1 MYVRRS
7 KMEDL
12 PAMLELYAQAR
23 IFMREHGNPNQW
35 DENYPSRELLEKDI
49 AFGNSYIVE
58 DDEKNLAAAFAFIKG
73 EDPTYYGIEDGAWLN
88 HEPYGTIHRL
98 AGNGMYH
105 GIASG
110 CISWCKSQIG
120 NLRADT
126 HEDNKIMQHL
136 LEKNGFVRCGIIH
149 LANGEPR
156 IAYQFVGENPD
167 YRENNPQP
175 AMNQNHSNCNGQS
188 VMNQNQSNFNG
199 QPVQNQNWSVKKV
212 ADSTEKGFGIA
223 SMVLGIIALVLF
235 FSFVNIPLAIL
246 SIIFG
251 IIQLTRKAP
260 KGMAISG
267 IVMSTI
273 SLFLLV
279 IFWAC
284 MFVSDARTESTDSS
298 TYYYEGSENDDAS
311 DDYYDGLYEGY
322 QQGYKD
328 GYYDGYYGYTP
339 DEEFYDYTPDEGFFG
354 YLPNDDSYNFH
365 EKNGIYY

>member
-7 KMEDL
+7 NMEDI
-12 PAMLELYAQAR
+12 PAMMDLYAQAR
-23 IFMREHGNPNQW
+23 VFMRENGNLNQW
-35 DENYPSRELLEKDI
+35 DESYPSRELLEKDI

-58 DDEKNLAAAFAFIKG
+58 DDEKNLAATFAFIKG
-73 EDPTYYGIEDGAWLN
+73 EDPTYYGIENGAWLN

-98 AGNGMYH
+98 AGNTSYH

-149 LANGEPR
+149 LANGAPR
-156 IAYQFVGENPD
+156 IAYQFAGDSAD
-167 YRENNPQP
+167 Y
-175 AMNQNHSNCNGQS
+175 
-188 VMNQNQSNFNG
+188 
-199 QPVQNQNWSVKKV
+199 WSVREV
-212 ADSTEKGFGIA
+212 PSGGRGFGIA

-339 DEEFYDYTPDEGFFG
+339 DEEFYGHTPDDSFYG

-365 EKNGIYY
+365 GKNGIYY

>member
-1 MYVRRS
+1 
-7 KMEDL
+7 MEDI
-12 PAMLELYAQAR
+12 PAMMDLYAQAR
-23 IFMREHGNPNQW
+23 VFMREHGNPNQW
-35 DENYPSRELLEKDI
+35 DDSYPSRELLEKDI

-58 DDEKNLAAAFAFIKG
+58 DDEKNLAATFAFIKG
-73 EDPTYYGIEDGAWLN
+73 EDPTYYGIENGAWLN

-98 AGNGMYH
+98 AGNTSYH

-149 LANGEPR
+149 LANGAPR
-156 IAYQFVGENPD
+156 IAYQFAGDSAD
-167 YRENNPQP
+167 Y
-175 AMNQNHSNCNGQS
+175 
-188 VMNQNQSNFNG
+188 
-199 QPVQNQNWSVKKV
+199 WSVREV
-212 ADSTEKGFGIA
+212 PSGGRGFGIA

-246 SIIFG
+246 AIIFG
-251 IIQLTRKAP
+251 IIQLMRKAP

-267 IVMSTI
+267 IVMGIS

-279 IFWAC
+279 IFWTC
-284 MFVSDARTESTDSS
+284 MLVSAARTESTDSS

-311 DDYYDGLYEGY
+311 GDYYDGLYEGY

-339 DEEFYDYTPDEGFFG
+339 DEDFYDHTPDDGFFG

>member
-7 KMEDL
+7 NMEDI
-12 PAMLELYAQAR
+12 PAMMDLYAQAR
-23 IFMREHGNPNQW
+23 VFMRENGNLNQW
-35 DENYPSRELLEKDI
+35 DDSYPSRELLEKDI

-58 DDEKNLAAAFAFIKG
+58 DDEKNLAATFAFIKG
-73 EDPTYYGIEDGAWLN
+73 EDPTYYGIENGAWLN

-98 AGNGMYH
+98 ARNTSYH

-149 LANGEPR
+149 LANGAPR
-156 IAYQFVGENPD
+156 IAYQFAGDSAD
-167 YRENNPQP
+167 Y
-175 AMNQNHSNCNGQS
+175 
-188 VMNQNQSNFNG
+188 
-199 QPVQNQNWSVKKV
+199 WSVREV
-212 ADSTEKGFGIA
+212 PSGGRGFGIA

-246 SIIFG
+246 AIIFG
-251 IIQLTRKAP
+251 IIQLMRKAP

-267 IVMSTI
+267 IVMGIS

-279 IFWAC
+279 IFWTC
-284 MFVSDARTESTDSS
+284 MLVSAARTESTDSS

-311 DDYYDGLYEGY
+311 GDYYDGLYEGY

-339 DEEFYDYTPDEGFFG
+339 DEDFYDHTPDDGFFG

>member
-1 MYVRRS
+1 
-7 KMEDL
+7 MEDI
-12 PAMLELYAQAR
+12 PAMMDLYAQAR
-23 IFMREHGNPNQW
+23 VFMREHGNPNQW
-35 DENYPSRELLEKDI
+35 DDSYPSRELLEKDI

-58 DDEKNLAAAFAFIKG
+58 DDEKNLAATFAFIKG
-73 EDPTYYGIEDGAWLN
+73 EDPTYYGIENGAWLN

-98 AGNGMYH
+98 AGNPSCH

-110 CISWCKSQIG
+110 CIGWCKSQIG

-149 LANGEPR
+149 LADGAPR
-156 IAYQFVGENPD
+156 IAYQFDGDSTD
-167 YRENNPQP
+167 Y
-175 AMNQNHSNCNGQS
+175 QS
-188 VMNQNQSNFNG
+188 VREVSSG
-199 QPVQNQNWSVKKV
+199 
-212 ADSTEKGFGIA
+212 ERGFGIA

-279 IFWAC
+279 IFWTC
-284 MFVSDARTESTDSS
+284 MLVSAARTESTDSS
-298 TYYYEGSENDDAS
+298 TYYYEGSENDAAS
-311 DDYYDGLYEGY
+311 GDYYDGLYEGY

-339 DEEFYDYTPDEGFFG
+339 DEDFYDHTPDDGFYG

-365 EKNGIYY
+365 GQNGIYY

>member
-7 KMEDL
+7 NMEDI
-12 PAMLELYAQAR
+12 PAMMELYAQAR
-23 IFMREHGNPNQW
+23 VFMRENGNLNQW
-35 DENYPSRELLEKDI
+35 DDSYPSRELLEKDI

-58 DDEKNLAAAFAFIKG
+58 DDEKNLAATFAFIKG
-73 EDPTYYGIEDGAWLN
+73 EDPTYYGIENGAWLN
-88 HEPYGTIHRL
+88 YEPYGTIHRL
-98 AGNGMYH
+98 AGNTSYH

-149 LANGEPR
+149 LANGAPR
-156 IAYQFVGENPD
+156 IAYQFAGDSAD
-167 YRENNPQP
+167 Y
-175 AMNQNHSNCNGQS
+175 
-188 VMNQNQSNFNG
+188 
-199 QPVQNQNWSVKKV
+199 WSVREV
-212 ADSTEKGFGIA
+212 PSGGRGFGIA

-339 DEEFYDYTPDEGFFG
+339 DEDFYDYTPDDGFFG

>member
-7 KMEDL
+7 NMEDI
-12 PAMLELYAQAR
+12 PAMMDLYAQAR
-23 IFMREHGNPNQW
+23 VFMREHGNPNQW
-35 DENYPSRELLEKDI
+35 DDSYPSRELLEKDI

-58 DDEKNLAAAFAFIKG
+58 DDEKNLAATFAFIKG
-73 EDPTYYGIEDGAWLN
+73 EDPTYYGIENGAWLN

-98 AGNGMYH
+98 AGNPSCH

-110 CISWCKSQIG
+110 CIGWCKSQIG

-149 LANGEPR
+149 LADGAPR
-156 IAYQFVGENPD
+156 IAYQFDGDSTD
-167 YRENNPQP
+167 Y
-175 AMNQNHSNCNGQS
+175 QS
-188 VMNQNQSNFNG
+188 VREVSSG
-199 QPVQNQNWSVKKV
+199 
-212 ADSTEKGFGIA
+212 ERGFGIA

-284 MFVSDARTESTDSS
+284 MFVSDARSESTDSS

-339 DEEFYDYTPDEGFFG
+339 DEDFFGYTPDDGFFG

-365 EKNGIYY
+365 GQNGIYY

>member
-7 KMEDL
+7 NMEDI
-12 PAMLELYAQAR
+12 PAMMDLYAQAR
-23 IFMREHGNPNQW
+23 VFMRENGNPNQW
-35 DENYPSRELLEKDI
+35 DDSYPSRELLEKDI

-58 DDEKNLAAAFAFIKG
+58 DDEKNLAATFAFIKG
-73 EDPTYYGIEDGAWLN
+73 EDPTYYGIENGAWLN
-88 HEPYGTIHRL
+88 HESYGTIHRL
-98 AGNGMYH
+98 AGNTSYH

-149 LANGEPR
+149 LANGAPR
-156 IAYQFVGENPD
+156 IAYQFAGDSAD
-167 YRENNPQP
+167 Y
-175 AMNQNHSNCNGQS
+175 
-188 VMNQNQSNFNG
+188 
-199 QPVQNQNWSVKKV
+199 WSVREV
-212 ADSTEKGFGIA
+212 PSGGRGFGIA

-339 DEEFYDYTPDEGFFG
+339 DEDFFGYTPDDGFYG

>member
-7 KMEDL
+7 NMEDI
-12 PAMLELYAQAR
+12 PAMMDLYAQAR
-23 IFMREHGNPNQW
+23 VFMREHGNPNQW
-35 DENYPSRELLEKDI
+35 DDSYPSRELLEKDI

-58 DDEKNLAAAFAFIKG
+58 DDEKNLAATFAFIKG
-73 EDPTYYGIEDGAWLN
+73 EDPTYYGIENGAWLN

-98 AGNGMYH
+98 AGNPSCH

-110 CISWCKSQIG
+110 CIGWCKSQIG

-149 LANGEPR
+149 LADGAPR
-156 IAYQFVGENPD
+156 IAYQFDGDSTD
-167 YRENNPQP
+167 Y
-175 AMNQNHSNCNGQS
+175 QS
-188 VMNQNQSNFNG
+188 VREVSSG
-199 QPVQNQNWSVKKV
+199 
-212 ADSTEKGFGIA
+212 ERGFGIA

-279 IFWAC
+279 IFWTC
-284 MFVSDARTESTDSS
+284 MLVSAARTESTDSS

-311 DDYYDGLYEGY
+311 GDYYDGLYEGY

-339 DEEFYDYTPDEGFFG
+339 DEDFFGYTPDDGFFG

-365 EKNGIYY
+365 GKNGIYY

>member
-7 KMEDL
+7 NMEDI
-12 PAMLELYAQAR
+12 PAMMDLYAQAR
-23 IFMREHGNPNQW
+23 VFMREHGNPNQW
-35 DENYPSRELLEKDI
+35 DDSYPSRELLEKDI

-58 DDEKNLAAAFAFIKG
+58 DDEKNLAATFAFIKG
-73 EDPTYYGIEDGAWLN
+73 EDPTYYGIENGAWLN

-98 AGNGMYH
+98 AGNPSCH

-110 CISWCKSQIG
+110 CIGWCKSQIG

-149 LANGEPR
+149 LADGAPR
-156 IAYQFVGENPD
+156 IAYQFDGDSTD
-167 YRENNPQP
+167 Y
-175 AMNQNHSNCNGQS
+175 QS
-188 VMNQNQSNFNG
+188 VREVSSG
-199 QPVQNQNWSVKKV
+199 
-212 ADSTEKGFGIA
+212 ERGFGIA

-284 MFVSDARTESTDSS
+284 MFVSAARTESTDSS
-298 TYYYEGSENDDAS
+298 TYYYEGSENDAAS
-311 DDYYDGLYEGY
+311 GDYYDGLYEGY

-339 DEEFYDYTPDEGFFG
+339 DEDFFGYTPDDGFYG
-354 YLPNDDSYNFH
+354 YLPNDDSYNFN
-365 EKNGIYY
+365 EKSGIYYE

>member
-7 KMEDL
+7 NMEDI
-12 PAMLELYAQAR
+12 PAMMDLYAQAR
-23 IFMREHGNPNQW
+23 VFMRENGNLNQW
-35 DENYPSRELLEKDI
+35 DESYPSRELLEKDI

-58 DDEKNLAAAFAFIKG
+58 DDEKNLAATFAFIKG
-73 EDPTYYGIEDGAWLN
+73 EDPTYYGIENGAWLN

-98 AGNGMYH
+98 AGNTSYH

-149 LANGEPR
+149 LANGAPR
-156 IAYQFVGENPD
+156 IAYQFAGDSAD
-167 YRENNPQP
+167 Y
-175 AMNQNHSNCNGQS
+175 
-188 VMNQNQSNFNG
+188 
-199 QPVQNQNWSVKKV
+199 WSVREV
-212 ADSTEKGFGIA
+212 PSGGRGFGIA

-267 IVMSTI
+267 IVMGIS

-279 IFWAC
+279 IFWTC
-284 MFVSDARTESTDSS
+284 MLVSAARTESTDSS

-311 DDYYDGLYEGY
+311 GDYYDGLYEGY

-339 DEEFYDYTPDEGFFG
+339 DEDFFG

>member
-1 MYVRRS
+1 
-7 KMEDL
+7 MEDI
-12 PAMLELYAQAR
+12 PAMMDLYAQAR
-23 IFMREHGNPNQW
+23 VFMREHGNPNQW
-35 DENYPSRELLEKDI
+35 DDSYPSRELLEKDI

-58 DDEKNLAAAFAFIKG
+58 DDEKNLAATFAFIKG
-73 EDPTYYGIEDGAWLN
+73 EDPTYYGIENGAWLN

-98 AGNGMYH
+98 AGNPSCH

-110 CISWCKSQIG
+110 CIGWCKSQIG

-149 LANGEPR
+149 LADGAPR
-156 IAYQFVGENPD
+156 IAYQFDGDSTD
-167 YRENNPQP
+167 Y
-175 AMNQNHSNCNGQS
+175 QS
-188 VMNQNQSNFNG
+188 VREVSSG
-199 QPVQNQNWSVKKV
+199 
-212 ADSTEKGFGIA
+212 ERGFGIA

-279 IFWAC
+279 IFWTC
-284 MFVSDARTESTDSS
+284 MLVSAARTESTDSS

-311 DDYYDGLYEGY
+311 GDYYDGLYEGY

-339 DEEFYDYTPDEGFFG
+339 DEDFFGYTPDDGFFG

-365 EKNGIYY
+365 GQNGIYY

>member
-7 KMEDL
+7 NMEDI
-12 PAMLELYAQAR
+12 PAMMDLYAQAR
-23 IFMREHGNPNQW
+23 VFMRENGNLNQW
-35 DENYPSRELLEKDI
+35 DESYPSRELLEKDI

-58 DDEKNLAAAFAFIKG
+58 DDEKNLAATFAFIKG
-73 EDPTYYGIEDGAWLN
+73 EDPTYYGIENGAWLN

-98 AGNGMYH
+98 AGNTSYH

-110 CISWCKSQIG
+110 CIGWCKSQIG

-149 LANGEPR
+149 LANGAPR
-156 IAYQFVGENPD
+156 IAYQFAGDSAD
-167 YRENNPQP
+167 Y
-175 AMNQNHSNCNGQS
+175 
-188 VMNQNQSNFNG
+188 
-199 QPVQNQNWSVKKV
+199 WSVREV
-212 ADSTEKGFGIA
+212 PSGGRGFGIA

-246 SIIFG
+246 AIIFG
-251 IIQLTRKAP
+251 IIQLTRKAT

-267 IVMSTI
+267 IVMGIS

-279 IFWAC
+279 IFWTC
-284 MFVSDARTESTDSS
+284 MLVSAARTESTDSS

-311 DDYYDGLYEGY
+311 GDYYDGLYEGY

-339 DEEFYDYTPDEGFFG
+339 DEDFYDHTPDDGFYG

>member
-7 KMEDL
+7 NMEDI
-12 PAMLELYAQAR
+12 PAMMDLYAQAR
-23 IFMREHGNPNQW
+23 VFMRENGNLNQW
-35 DENYPSRELLEKDI
+35 DDSYPSRELLEKDI

-58 DDEKNLAAAFAFIKG
+58 DDEKNLAATFAFIKG
-73 EDPTYYGIEDGAWLN
+73 EDPTYYGIENGAWLN

-98 AGNGMYH
+98 AGNTSYH

-149 LANGEPR
+149 LANGAPR
-156 IAYQFVGENPD
+156 IAYQFAGDSAD
-167 YRENNPQP
+167 Y
-175 AMNQNHSNCNGQS
+175 
-188 VMNQNQSNFNG
+188 
-199 QPVQNQNWSVKKV
+199 WSVREV
-212 ADSTEKGFGIA
+212 PSGGRGFGIA

-311 DDYYDGLYEGY
+311 GDYYDGLYEGY

-339 DEEFYDYTPDEGFFG
+339 DEEFYGHTPDDSFYG

-365 EKNGIYY
+365 GKNGIYY

>member
-1 MYVRRS
+1 
-7 KMEDL
+7 
-12 PAMLELYAQAR
+12 
-23 IFMREHGNPNQW
+23 MREHGKADQW
-35 DENYPSRELLEKDI
+35 DDSYPSRELLEKDI

-58 DDEKNLAAAFAFIKG
+58 DDEKNLAATFAFIKG
-73 EDPTYYGIEDGAWLN
+73 EDPTYYGIENGAWLN

-98 AGNGMYH
+98 AGNPSCH

-110 CISWCKSQIG
+110 CIGWCKSQIG

-149 LANGEPR
+149 LANGAPR
-156 IAYQFVGENPD
+156 IAYQFDGDSTD
-167 YRENNPQP
+167 Y
-175 AMNQNHSNCNGQS
+175 QS
-188 VMNQNQSNFNG
+188 VREVSSG
-199 QPVQNQNWSVKKV
+199 
-212 ADSTEKGFGIA
+212 ERGFGIA

-279 IFWAC
+279 IFWTC
-284 MFVSDARTESTDSS
+284 MLVSAARTESTDSS

-311 DDYYDGLYEGY
+311 GDYYDGLYEGY

-339 DEEFYDYTPDEGFFG
+339 DEDFFGYTPDDGFFG

-365 EKNGIYY
+365 GQNGIYY

>member
-7 KMEDL
+7 NMEDI
-12 PAMLELYAQAR
+12 PAMMDLYAQAR
-23 IFMREHGNPNQW
+23 VFMRENGNLNQW
-35 DENYPSRELLEKDI
+35 DESYPSRELLEKDI

-58 DDEKNLAAAFAFIKG
+58 DDEKNLAATFAFIKG
-73 EDPTYYGIEDGAWLN
+73 EDPTYYGIENGAWLN

-98 AGNGMYH
+98 AGNTSYH

-149 LANGEPR
+149 LANGAPR
-156 IAYQFVGENPD
+156 IAYQFAGDSAD
-167 YRENNPQP
+167 Y
-175 AMNQNHSNCNGQS
+175 
-188 VMNQNQSNFNG
+188 
-199 QPVQNQNWSVKKV
+199 WSVREV
-212 ADSTEKGFGIA
+212 PSGGRGFGIA

-246 SIIFG
+246 AIIFG

-311 DDYYDGLYEGY
+311 GDYYDGLYEGY

-339 DEEFYDYTPDEGFFG
+339 DEEFYGHTPDDSFYG

-365 EKNGIYY
+365 GKNGIYY

>member
-1 MYVRRS
+1 
-7 KMEDL
+7 MEDI
-12 PAMLELYAQAR
+12 PAMMELYAQAR
-23 IFMREHGNPNQW
+23 VFMRENGNLNQW
-35 DENYPSRELLEKDI
+35 DDSYPSRELLEKDI

-58 DDEKNLAAAFAFIKG
+58 DDEKNLAATFAFIKG
-73 EDPTYYGIEDGAWLN
+73 EDPTYYGIENGAWLN

-98 AGNGMYH
+98 AGNTSYH

-149 LANGEPR
+149 LANGAPR
-156 IAYQFVGENPD
+156 IAYQFAGDSAD
-167 YRENNPQP
+167 Y
-175 AMNQNHSNCNGQS
+175 
-188 VMNQNQSNFNG
+188 
-199 QPVQNQNWSVKKV
+199 WSVREV
-212 ADSTEKGFGIA
+212 PSGGRGFGIA

-246 SIIFG
+246 AIIFG
-251 IIQLTRKAP
+251 IIQLMRKAP

-267 IVMSTI
+267 IVMGIS

-279 IFWAC
+279 IFWTC
-284 MFVSDARTESTDSS
+284 MLVSAARTESTDSS

-311 DDYYDGLYEGY
+311 GDYYDGLYEGY

-339 DEEFYDYTPDEGFFG
+339 DEDFYDHTPDDGFFG

>member
-7 KMEDL
+7 NMEDI
-12 PAMLELYAQAR
+12 PAMMDLYAQAR
-23 IFMREHGNPNQW
+23 VFMRENGNLNQW

-58 DDEKNLAAAFAFIKG
+58 DDEKNLAATFAFIKG
-73 EDPTYYGIEDGAWLN
+73 EDPTYYGIENGAWLN
-88 HEPYGTIHRL
+88 YEPYGTIHRL
-98 AGNGMYH
+98 AGNTSYH

-149 LANGEPR
+149 LANGAPR
-156 IAYQFVGENPD
+156 IAYQFAGDSAD
-167 YRENNPQP
+167 Y
-175 AMNQNHSNCNGQS
+175 
-188 VMNQNQSNFNG
+188 
-199 QPVQNQNWSVKKV
+199 WSVREV
-212 ADSTEKGFGIA
+212 PSGGRGFGIA

-339 DEEFYDYTPDEGFFG
+339 DEDFYDYTPDDGFFG

>member
-7 KMEDL
+7 NMEDI
-12 PAMLELYAQAR
+12 PAMMDLYAQAR
-23 IFMREHGNPNQW
+23 VFMRENGNPNQW
-35 DENYPSRELLEKDI
+35 DDSYPSRELLEKDI

-58 DDEKNLAAAFAFIKG
+58 DDEKNLTATFAFIKG
-73 EDPTYYGIEDGAWLN
+73 EDPTYYGIENGAWLN
-88 HEPYGTIHRL
+88 HESYGTIHRL
-98 AGNGMYH
+98 AGNPSCH

-110 CISWCKSQIG
+110 CIGWCKSQIG

-149 LANGEPR
+149 LANGAPR
-156 IAYQFVGENPD
+156 IAYQFAGDSAD
-167 YRENNPQP
+167 Y
-175 AMNQNHSNCNGQS
+175 
-188 VMNQNQSNFNG
+188 
-199 QPVQNQNWSVKKV
+199 WSVREV
-212 ADSTEKGFGIA
+212 PSGGRGFGIA

-339 DEEFYDYTPDEGFFG
+339 DEDFYDYTPDDGFFG

>member
-7 KMEDL
+7 NMEDI
-12 PAMLELYAQAR
+12 PAMMDLYAQAR
-23 IFMREHGNPNQW
+23 VFMRENGNLNQW
-35 DENYPSRELLEKDI
+35 DESYPSRELLEKDI

-58 DDEKNLAAAFAFIKG
+58 DDEKNLAATFAFIKG
-73 EDPTYYGIEDGAWLN
+73 EDPTYYGIENGAWLN

-98 AGNGMYH
+98 AGNTSYH

-149 LANGEPR
+149 LANGAPR
-156 IAYQFVGENPD
+156 IAYQFAGDSAD
-167 YRENNPQP
+167 Y
-175 AMNQNHSNCNGQS
+175 
-188 VMNQNQSNFNG
+188 
-199 QPVQNQNWSVKKV
+199 WSVREV
-212 ADSTEKGFGIA
+212 PSGGRGFGIA

-339 DEEFYDYTPDEGFFG
+339 DEDFYDYTPDDGFFG

>member
-7 KMEDL
+7 NMEDI
-12 PAMLELYAQAR
+12 PAMMELYAQAR
-23 IFMREHGNPNQW
+23 VFMRENGNPNQW

-58 DDEKNLAAAFAFIKG
+58 DDEKNLAATFAFIKG
-73 EDPTYYGIEDGAWLN
+73 EDPTYYGIENGAWLN

-98 AGNGMYH
+98 AGNTSYH

-149 LANGEPR
+149 LANGAPR
-156 IAYQFVGENPD
+156 IAYQFAGDSAD
-167 YRENNPQP
+167 Y
-175 AMNQNHSNCNGQS
+175 
-188 VMNQNQSNFNG
+188 
-199 QPVQNQNWSVKKV
+199 WSVREV
-212 ADSTEKGFGIA
+212 PSGGRGFGIA

-339 DEEFYDYTPDEGFFG
+339 DEDFFGYTPDDGFYG

-365 EKNGIYY
+365 EKSGIYY

>member
-7 KMEDL
+7 NMEDI
-12 PAMLELYAQAR
+12 PAMMELYAQAR
-23 IFMREHGNPNQW
+23 VFMRENGNLNQW
-35 DENYPSRELLEKDI
+35 DDSYPSRELLEKDI

-58 DDEKNLAAAFAFIKG
+58 DDEKNLAATFAFIKG
-73 EDPTYYGIEDGAWLN
+73 EDPTYYGIENGAWLN

-98 AGNGMYH
+98 AGNTSYH

-149 LANGEPR
+149 LANGAPR
-156 IAYQFVGENPD
+156 IAYQFAGDSAD
-167 YRENNPQP
+167 Y
-175 AMNQNHSNCNGQS
+175 
-188 VMNQNQSNFNG
+188 
-199 QPVQNQNWSVKKV
+199 WSVREV
-212 ADSTEKGFGIA
+212 PSGGRGFGIA

-339 DEEFYDYTPDEGFFG
+339 DEDFFGYTPDDGFYG

>member
-1 MYVRRS
+1 
-7 KMEDL
+7 MEDI
-12 PAMLELYAQAR
+12 PAMMELYAQAR
-23 IFMREHGNPNQW
+23 VFMRENGNPNQW
-35 DENYPSRELLEKDI
+35 DDSYPSRELLEKDI

-58 DDEKNLAAAFAFIKG
+58 DDEKNLAATFAFIKG
-73 EDPTYYGIEDGAWLN
+73 EDPTYYGIENGAWLN
-88 HEPYGTIHRL
+88 YEPYGTIHRL
-98 AGNGMYH
+98 AGNTSYH

-149 LANGEPR
+149 LANGAPR
-156 IAYQFVGENPD
+156 IAYQFAGDSAD
-167 YRENNPQP
+167 Y
-175 AMNQNHSNCNGQS
+175 
-188 VMNQNQSNFNG
+188 
-199 QPVQNQNWSVKKV
+199 WSVREV
-212 ADSTEKGFGIA
+212 PSGGRGFGIA

-339 DEEFYDYTPDEGFFG
+339 DEDFYDYTPDDGFFG

>member
-7 KMEDL
+7 NMEDI
-12 PAMLELYAQAR
+12 PAMMELYAQAR
-23 IFMREHGNPNQW
+23 VFMRENGNPNQW
-35 DENYPSRELLEKDI
+35 DDSYPSRELLEKDI

-58 DDEKNLAAAFAFIKG
+58 DDEKNLAATFAFIKG
-73 EDPTYYGIEDGAWLN
+73 EDPTYYGIENGAWLN
-88 HEPYGTIHRL
+88 HESYGTIHRL
-98 AGNGMYH
+98 AGNPSCH

-110 CISWCKSQIG
+110 CIGWCKSQIG

-149 LANGEPR
+149 LANGAPR
-156 IAYQFVGENPD
+156 IAYQFAGDSTD
-167 YRENNPQP
+167 YRDGSQ
-175 AMNQNHSNCNGQS
+175 
-188 VMNQNQSNFNG
+188 
-199 QPVQNQNWSVKKV
+199 QPVSGEQPQQNYDPQTPDQSWSVREV
-212 ADSTEKGFGIA
+212 PSGGRGFGIA
-223 SMVLGIIALVLF
+223 SMVLGIISLVLF

-246 SIIFG
+246 AIIFG
-251 IIQLTRKAP
+251 IIQLMRKAP

-267 IVMSTI
+267 IVMGIS

-279 IFWAC
+279 IFWTC
-284 MFVSDARTESTDSS
+284 MFVSAARTESTDNS

-311 DDYYDGLYEGY
+311 GDYYDGLYEGY

-339 DEEFYDYTPDEGFFG
+339 DEEFYGHTPDDSFYG

-365 EKNGIYY
+365 GKNGIYY